1 MLKLIFMPKIL
12 LLLLAAICAQQI
24 TYSQNVGINA
34 DGSTPNTNA
43 MLDIKSSTK
52 GVLIPR
58 TSTTSRTAIPNTKGL
73 LVYDTTTN
81 SFWYNDGAAWQQMS
95 NGAGTLNGTTNY
107 LPKFT
112 GTTTVGNSQM
122 VDNGQ
127 YVGIGTITPT
137 AGLNIIHNGGII
149 AKGDTLS
156 KNNYSL
162 TETGTGAKFIW
173 HPKKGAM
180 RAGFIDNGFGF
191 LWDDQYIGNWSIG
204 LGYNE
209 YVPGLGAVGA
219 GFQTSSMG
227 SYSFSSGSNTMAT
240 RIASTAMGNNSK
252 AEGDYSFAVGNGTT
266 AIGVSSVAMGFGTA
280 TQGDYSFALGN
291 NCYSG
296 GAASMA
302 MGENVQATGS
312 VSVAFGYATLAA
324 GDYSFAANA
333 STKANGQT
341 SVAMGNGSV
350 AGGTASFAVGALSN
364 ASGLASVAMGRESSA
379 SGESS
384 IATGYHS
391 TAGGIYSLAH
401 GNFAVATGSTSIAIG
416 SNITASGNNTMIF
429 GYNLFDAGH
438 KGDLMMGDTD
448 PWNAGQVG
456 SGTDDQMICRF
467 NNGYY
472 FLTGGNTNRTGVY
485 ATHGDNSW
493 SVISDSTKKEKIILV
508 DGEVLLNKIAKFK
521 LGTWNYKGQDSKT
534 FRHYGPMAQDFHNAF
549 GRDALGSIGCDT
561 LINQADF
568 LGVSFTAIQALEKR
582 TAKIEMQQKQIVDL
596 QKQNETLVANNEKL
610 QLQLQNML
618 AMLSAINKKVDVL
631 ASVKNN
637 NNSSDIA
644 TTATLNH

>member
-24 TYSQNVGINA
+24 AFSQNVGINA

-73 LVYDTTTN
+73 LVYDTTT
-81 SFWYNDGAAWQQMS
+81 STFWYNDGAAWQQMS
-95 NGAGTLNGTTNY
+95 NGAGILNGTTNY

-112 GTTTVGNSQM
+112 GTTTVGNSQV

-180 RAGFIDNGFGF
+180 RAGFIDTGFGF

-252 AEGDYSFAVGNGTT
+252 AEGDYSFAAGNGTT

-312 VSVAFGYATLAA
+312 VSVASGYATLAA

-350 AGGTASFAVGALSN
+350 AGGTASFAIGALSN

-429 GYNLFDAGH
+429 GYNLFDGGH